1 MCIRDSPCRL
11 VILIARLPWI
21 LLPNSFSM
29 FRRSM
34 VKANA
39 GQKNQHACIQNNNDQ
54 LWCIVPL
61 CQNAWWHIGSEAPKI
76 KQHAFMAGQKN
87 QHAFIAS
94 QHALQ
99 CWGGFAARP
108 PVLKTKESVFICVT
122 RFRVQLSSSA
132 LKGMLQTLYKCFYI
146 LEPWRACYIAATNFF
161 L

>member
-1 MCIRDSPCRL
+1 MFAASSRLSALGVRAAIHHDADQFWLNRLCRASSCRL
-11 VILIARLPWI
+11 VILVGLLPWV

-39 GQKNQHACIQNNNDQ
+39 GQKNQHACIQNHNDQ
-54 LWCIVPL
+54 LWWIVPL

-87 QHAFIAS
+87 QHTFVAS

-99 CWGGFAARP
+99 CWGGHGARP
-108 PVLKTKESVFICVT
+108 PLLKTKCDY
-122 RFRVQLSSSA
+122 
-132 LKGMLQTLYKCFYI
+132 KKCFK
-146 LEPWRACYIAATNFF
+146 LLCATTKRS